1 MAEHMDPEEF
11 RRAGHAVVDWIA
23 DYWATLGQRPVT
35 SQDPPGAV
43 AAALPAGPTAHG
55 EPVAALLADLDA
67 LVAPRLTHWQH
78 PGFFGYFPANT
89 SGPSVLGDLVSSGLG
104 VQGMLWASAPA
115 CTELETVMLD
125 WLAGLLGLPE
135 RFRSTGPGGG
145 VIQDSASSATLV
157 ATLAALHRASGGRWR
172 EVGVDRR
179 YRAYTS
185 TEGHSSIE
193 KAARIA
199 GLGRDGVRM
208 VAVDP
213 GTLAMDPDALR
224 TAIRADLAAGDVPAI
239 VVATIGTTSTTAVDP
254 VPQIGAIC
262 AEYGVWLH
270 VDAAYAGA
278 AAVCPELRWSHA
290 GLEHADS
297 YCFDPHKWLLTGFD
311 CDAFWVADS
320 AELVAALTVLPEFLR
335 NAASDSGAVVDYRD
349 WQVPLGRRFRALK
362 LWFVLRWYGVEGL
375 RAHVR
380 SHVALADRF
389 AARVRADDRF
399 VLAAPHPFSLV
410 CFRLAA
416 GDEASAGLLEKVN
429 ATGRVFLTHTRVA
442 GRFTLRLAI
451 GSPLTT
457 QAHVDDA
464 WELIAS
470 AAG

>member
-1 MAEHMDPEEF
+1 MDPEEF